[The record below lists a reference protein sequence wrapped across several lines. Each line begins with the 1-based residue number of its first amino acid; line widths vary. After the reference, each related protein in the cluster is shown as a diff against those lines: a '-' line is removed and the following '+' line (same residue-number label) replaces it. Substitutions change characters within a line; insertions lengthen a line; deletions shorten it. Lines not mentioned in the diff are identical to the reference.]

1 MKLNE
6 LFEQLSKSELSIVAH
21 ACNPSIVEAE
31 MGAVAAS
38 PRSYCSNTTEKQTPV
53 QLFSLMNS
61 SAFDDACLR
70 SFISTSSS
78 SIPV

>member
-6 LFEQLSKSELSIVAH
+6 LFEQLSKSELSTVAH

-38 PRSYCSNTTEKQTPV
+38 PRSYCSNTTEKQNTDSIV
-53 QLFSLMNS
+53 FINEQLCF
-61 SAFDDACLR
+61 
-70 SFISTSSS
+70 
-78 SIPV
+78 